1 MEYLCYSIENKV
13 FLGDNNIIALKQQL
27 LGIILC
33 FFYAFKMAVAIAFLR
48 GNAVEAIQIQN
59 HWNQ

>member
-13 FLGDNNIIALKQQL
+13 FYGDNNIIALKQQL

-48 GNAVEAIQIQN
+48 ENAVEAI
-59 HWNQ
+59 